1 VIIYIVFLVVGL
13 VILSIRLFFSPKIWL
28 DLFLK
33 IVPVLTAIIIKMIIN
48 KIASQFIFLNRNSK
62 ILALDNFRAYNVFLY
77 FNFFFDSFMGFFSA
91 IIRLIKA
98 VIIAMLMLPSNKLN
112 FLFNFLLNLNIR
124 NYFSPLVKYDM
135 NVSYRSAFLTDP
147 NRSLTSNVLDRF

>member
-1 VIIYIVFLVVGL
+1 VIIYILFLVVGL
-13 VILSIRLFFSPKIWL
+13 VILAIRLIRSFSSL

-33 IVPVLTAIIIKMIIN
+33 TVPVLTVILLKMIIN

-98 VIIAMLMLPSNKLN
+98 VIIAILMLPSNKVY
-112 FLFNFLLNLNIR
+112 FLFNILLNLNIR
-124 NYFSPLVKYDM
+124 
-135 NVSYRSAFLTDP
+135 
-147 NRSLTSNVLDRF
+147 